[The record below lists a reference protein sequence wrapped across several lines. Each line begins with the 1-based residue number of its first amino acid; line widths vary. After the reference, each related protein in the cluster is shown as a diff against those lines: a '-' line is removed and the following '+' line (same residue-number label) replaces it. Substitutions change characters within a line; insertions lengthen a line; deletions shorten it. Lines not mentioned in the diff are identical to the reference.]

1 MIEPGWCHA
10 NLGKRSQKEAGQDMA
25 LPEATSQNG
34 APNPRFQPH
43 RGTRVVGSVRYQVL
57 SALTTSEPM
66 VFLEE
71 PPNPPLRSL
80 VRSMWYC
87 RAPRFFHHRERVLPN
102 GCMQIILNLSRSYL
116 TDCGEDGKANRRLP
130 RAIVVGTR
138 ARYGVVDTADMEEM
152 VGILIEPGG
161 FVGLFRERADLFFE
175 RSIGLEEV
183 WAGTFLTERLCEV
196 PTPVEKLRT
205 MEVFLTG
212 RLHPGTRRSE
222 LVDHAMHLFREKG
235 FCVADC
241 ARSIGVS
248 ERRLSQV
255 FREQVGM
262 SPKMWCRI
270 RRFQTAVRAL
280 HNGVDVSWK
289 ELALRCEY
297 YDQSHFANDFR
308 AFSGINPTTYSA
320 RRGPWQNHVPIV

>member
-1 MIEPGWCHA
+1 
-10 NLGKRSQKEAGQDMA
+10 
-25 LPEATSQNG
+25 
-34 APNPRFQPH
+34 
-43 RGTRVVGSVRYQVL
+43 
-57 SALTTSEPM
+57 
-66 VFLEE
+66 
-71 PPNPPLRSL
+71 
-80 VRSMWYC
+80 
-87 RAPRFFHHRERVLPN
+87 
-102 GCMQIILNLSRSYL
+102 MQIILNLSRNYL

-161 FVGLFRERADLFFE
+161 FAGLFRERADLFFE

-183 WAGTFLTERLCEV
+183 WAGTSLIDRLRDV

-205 MEVFLTG
+205 LESFLTG
-212 RLHPGTRRSE
+212 RLNLHPGARRSE
-222 LVDHAMHLFREKG
+222 LVDQVLHLFREKS
-235 FCVADC
+235 FRVAEC
-241 ARSIGVS
+241 ARSVGVS

-262 SPKMWCRI
+262 SPKTWCRI
-270 RRFQTAVRAL
+270 HRFQTAARAL
-280 HNGVDVSWK
+280 HNGVDVPWT
-289 ELALRCEY
+289 ELALRCGY

-320 RRGPWQNHVPIV
+320 HRGPWQNHVPIV